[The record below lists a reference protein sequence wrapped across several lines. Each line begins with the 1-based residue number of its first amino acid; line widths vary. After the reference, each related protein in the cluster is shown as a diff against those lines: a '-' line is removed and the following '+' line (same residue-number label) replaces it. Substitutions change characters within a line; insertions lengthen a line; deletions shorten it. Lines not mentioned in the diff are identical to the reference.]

1 MATLYEIDERIKALV
16 DEETGEIRDF
26 EAFYALGMELSD
38 KRENI
43 AMWIKDLLA
52 EAQMYK
58 AEIQSLERR
67 KSLAEHKADNL
78 KKYLAANLN
87 GEKFKTSKVECSF
100 RKSESVNVTDI
111 SAIPEIYLKYSEP
124 TADKTAI
131 KAAIKEGKEIAGAEL
146 VTKNNLQIK

>member
-16 DEETGEIRDF
+16 DEETGEIRDY
-26 EAFYALGMELSD
+26 EAFYTLGMELSD

-52 EAQMYK
+52 EAEMYK

-67 KSLAEHKADNL
+67 KRLAEHKADNL

-87 GEKFKTSKVECSF
+87 GEKFKTAKVECSF
-100 RKSESVNVTDI
+100 RKSEAVEILDI
-111 SAIPEIYLKYSEP
+111 SKLGSEYLKYAEP
-124 TADKTAI
+124 TANKTAI
-131 KAAIKEGKEIAGAEL
+131 KEAIKAGKEVAGAEL
-146 VTKNNLQIK
+146 TTRYNLLIK

>member
-16 DEETGEIRDF
+16 DEETGEIRDY
-26 EAFYALGMELSD
+26 EAFYTLTMELSD

-43 AMWIKDLLA
+43 AMWIKDLIA
-52 EAQMYK
+52 EAEMYK
-58 AEIQSLERR
+58 VEIQSLELR
-67 KSLAEHKADNL
+67 KRLAEHKADNL

-87 GEKFKTSKVECSF
+87 GEKFKTAKVECSF

-111 SAIPEIYLKYSEP
+111 SAIPEIYLKHSEP

-131 KAAIKEGKEIAGAEL
+131 KAAIKEGKEVAGAEL
-146 VTKNNLQIK
+146 TTRYNLLIK